1 MRNAIL
7 TISSAAKTATSGKF
21 GAVLK
26 STLFAVLLAAA
37 SMAGA
42 VPIPGT
48 PVPITLQTFVVM
60 LAALMLPWKQAGA
73 AVLMY
78 LAAGAAGL
86 PVFAGGASTMAL
98 VGPSAGFLIGFLPA
112 AVVTSLLKGKARVDS
127 PKHAALTAA
136 RYLFACVAGC
146 IVLDYLLGF
155 IVQSA
160 ITGVAMPV
168 VAIASMGF
176 IVGDC
181 IKAVVASLVAPADT
195 NVRHAPGRSGR
206 VFYGLTLVS
215 AGPTSFWG
223 NVAFAGGAVFGYCD
237 FGKCRFSRILR
248 FLKRAI
254 FEKALYDFMR
264 DEG

>member
-98 VGPSAGFLIGFLPA
+98 VGPSALPHRFPAGRRRHLA
-112 AVVTSLLKGKARVDS
+112 AQG
-127 PKHAALTAA
+127 
-136 RYLFACVAGC
+136 
-146 IVLDYLLGF
+146 
-155 IVQSA
+155 Q
-160 ITGVAMPV
+160 
-168 VAIASMGF
+168 
-176 IVGDC
+176 
-181 IKAVVASLVAPADT
+181 
-195 NVRHAPGRSGR
+195 
-206 VFYGLTLVS
+206 
-215 AGPTSFWG
+215 
-223 NVAFAGGAVFGYCD
+223 GA
-237 FGKCRFSRILR
+237 CRFPEACCVDRRTVSVRLR
-248 FLKRAI
+248 GRLHRA
-254 FEKALYDFMR
+254 
-264 DEG
+264 

>member
-60 LAALMLPWKQAGA
+60 LAAL
-73 AVLMY
+73 
-78 LAAGAAGL
+78 
-86 PVFAGGASTMAL
+86 
-98 VGPSAGFLIGFLPA
+98 LIGFLPA

-136 RYLFACVAGC
+136 RYLSACVAGC

-181 IKAVVASLVAPADT
+181 IKAVVASLVA
-195 NVRHAPGRSGR
+195 SG
-206 VFYGLTLVS
+206 LAKLQ
-215 AGPTSFWG
+215 
-223 NVAFAGGAVFGYCD
+223 
-237 FGKCRFSRILR
+237 
-248 FLKRAI
+248 
-254 FEKALYDFMR
+254 
-264 DEG
+264 

>member
-86 PVFAGGASTMAL
+86 PVFAGFNGGVGALLGPTGGFLWGFVLGSALAGLAAKALEGGLAAYPRSLACAAALVLVSYACGTVQLMAL
-98 VGPSAGFLIGFLPA
+98 MNLDLMG
-112 AVVTSLLKGKARVDS
+112 
-127 PKHAALTAA
+127 AL
-136 RYLFACVAGC
+136 
-146 IVLDYLLGF
+146 
-155 IVQSA
+155 
-160 ITGVAMPV
+160 
-168 VAIASMGF
+168 AIAVFPF
-176 IVGDC
+176 ILPDAVKIAVGARLGC
-181 IKAVVASLVAPADT
+181 TVA
-195 NVRHAPGRSGR
+195 
-206 VFYGLTLVS
+206 
-215 AGPTSFWG
+215 
-223 NVAFAGGAVFGYCD
+223 
-237 FGKCRFSRILR
+237 
-248 FLKRAI
+248 RAI
-254 FEKALYDFMR
+254 R
-264 DEG
+264 

>member
-60 LAALMLPWKQAGA
+60 LAALMLPWKQAGP

-78 LAAGAAGL
+78 LAAVGL

-181 IKAVVASLVAPADT
+181 IKAVVASLI
-195 NVRHAPGRSGR
+195 SG
-206 VFYGLTLVS
+206 F
-215 AGPTSFWG
+215 
-223 NVAFAGGAVFGYCD
+223 
-237 FGKCRFSRILR
+237 
-248 FLKRAI
+248 
-254 FEKALYDFMR
+254 
-264 DEG
+264 

>member
-73 AVLMY
+73 AVLMC
-78 LAAGAAGL
+78 
-86 PVFAGGASTMAL
+86 
-98 VGPSAGFLIGFLPA
+98 
-112 AVVTSLLKGKARVDS
+112 KARVDS

-181 IKAVVASLVAPADT
+181 IKAVVASLVA
-195 NVRHAPGRSGR
+195 SG
-206 VFYGLTLVS
+206 LAKLQ
-215 AGPTSFWG
+215 
-223 NVAFAGGAVFGYCD
+223 
-237 FGKCRFSRILR
+237 
-248 FLKRAI
+248 
-254 FEKALYDFMR
+254 
-264 DEG
+264 

>member
-1 MRNAIL
+1 MDGSDCRGYRTTRRNLPSSIAYRPPFTAISRNIGVIDMQ
-7 TISSAAKTATSGKF
+7 TSHTTASAAATTSLARRIVAASWKP
-21 GAVLK
+21 V
-26 STLFAVLLAAA
+26 LFAVLMWLSAAA
-37 SMAGA
+37 GEI
-42 VPIPGT
+42 PIPGT

-60 LAALMLPWKQAGA
+60 LAGLMLPWRQAGA
-73 AVLMY
+73 AVATY
-78 LAAGAAGL
+78 LAAGAVGL
-86 PVFAGGASTMAL
+86 PVFAGGTSTLAL
-98 VGPSAGFLIGFLPA
+98 VGPSAGFLLGFLPA

-181 IKAVVASLVAPADT
+181 IKAVVASLVA
-195 NVRHAPGRSGR
+195 SG
-206 VFYGLTLVS
+206 LAKLQ
-215 AGPTSFWG
+215 
-223 NVAFAGGAVFGYCD
+223 
-237 FGKCRFSRILR
+237 
-248 FLKRAI
+248 
-254 FEKALYDFMR
+254 
-264 DEG
+264 

>member
-98 VGPSAGFLIGFLPA
+98 V
-112 AVVTSLLKGKARVDS
+112 VTSLLKGKARVDS

-181 IKAVVASLVAPADT
+181 IKAVVASLVA
-195 NVRHAPGRSGR
+195 SG
-206 VFYGLTLVS
+206 LAKLQ
-215 AGPTSFWG
+215 
-223 NVAFAGGAVFGYCD
+223 
-237 FGKCRFSRILR
+237 
-248 FLKRAI
+248 
-254 FEKALYDFMR
+254 
-264 DEG
+264 

>member
-112 AVVTSLLKGKARVDS
+112 AV
-127 PKHAALTAA
+127 AAQ
-136 RYLFACVAGC
+136 G
-146 IVLDYLLGF
+146 
-155 IVQSA
+155 Q
-160 ITGVAMPV
+160 
-168 VAIASMGF
+168 
-176 IVGDC
+176 
-181 IKAVVASLVAPADT
+181 
-195 NVRHAPGRSGR
+195 
-206 VFYGLTLVS
+206 
-215 AGPTSFWG
+215 
-223 NVAFAGGAVFGYCD
+223 GA
-237 FGKCRFSRILR
+237 CRFPEACCVDRRTVSVRLR
-248 FLKRAI
+248 GRLHRA
-254 FEKALYDFMR
+254 
-264 DEG
+264 

>member
-86 PVFAGGASTMAL
+86 PVFAGGASTLAL
-98 VGPSAGFLIGFLPA
+98 IGPSAGFLIGFLPA
-112 AVVTSLLKGKARVDS
+112 AMLTAVLKGEARTDTA
-127 PKHAALTAA
+127 KHTAMTAA
-136 RYLFACVAGC
+136 RYLLAAFAGC
-146 IVLDYLLGF
+146 VVLDYALGF
-155 IVQSA
+155 MVQSA
-160 ITGVAMPV
+160 LTGISIKV

-176 IVGDC
+176 VVGDI
-181 IKAVVASLVAPADT
+181 IKVCVVALTAA
-195 NVRHAPGRSGR
+195 
-206 VFYGLTLVS
+206 GLSKL
-215 AGPTSFWG
+215 
-223 NVAFAGGAVFGYCD
+223 D
-237 FGKCRFSRILR
+237 R
-248 FLKRAI
+248 
-254 FEKALYDFMR
+254 
-264 DEG
+264 